1 MASSTTGNRTLS
13 RSSQN
18 SSRKISVDMTRTPPT
33 TGSPAAM
40 NTASIRK
47 QTGKYSLLCQKR
59 SATL

>member
-1 MASSTTGNRTLS
+1 MLS

-18 SSRKISVDMTRTPPT
+18 SSRKMSVDMTSTPPM
-33 TGSPAAM
+33 TGCPTAM